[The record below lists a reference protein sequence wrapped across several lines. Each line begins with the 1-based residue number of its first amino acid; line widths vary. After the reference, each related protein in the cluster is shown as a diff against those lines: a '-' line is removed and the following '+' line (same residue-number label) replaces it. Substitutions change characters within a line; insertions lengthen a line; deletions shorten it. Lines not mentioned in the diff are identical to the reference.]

1 VSLYLLLV
9 LIVVMVGFSKVQTNR
24 RRKHAATLEVAI
36 QPGVRVVTT
45 AGIYGIVV
53 EIESDTIVVEISE
66 GVDVRFAKA
75 AVVRVV
81 PALDDEIDDAF
92 DGGVGDD
99 ADDAADTADGVDDAE
114 SDAHRDADSEHDQDV
129 GGRASDDRS
138 DKNRIAVKGRKNGK
152 GDNVVAGELSDA
164 DLHAELDAVSAPG
177 GAGRKAGG
185 NESGNGPV
193 TGA

>member
-24 RRKHAATLEVAI
+24 RRKHMATLEEAI

-81 PALDDEIDDAF
+81 SALDDEIDDAF
-92 DGGVGDD
+92 DGDTDADD
-99 ADDAADTADGVDDAE
+99 ADDAADGVDDA
-114 SDAHRDADSEHDQDV
+114 ARDN
-129 GGRASDDRS
+129 
-138 DKNRIAVKGRKNGK
+138 K
-152 GDNVVAGELSDA
+152 VVAAELSDA
-164 DLHAELDAVSAPG
+164 DLHAELDAVSARG

>member
-24 RRKHAATLEVAI
+24 RRKHMATLEEAI

-92 DGGVGDD
+92 DGDID
-99 ADDAADTADGVDDAE
+99 ADDTADGVDDAV
-114 SDAHRDADSEHDQDV
+114 SDAHHDGDSEHDLDV
-129 GGRASDDRS
+129 GGRTADDRS
-138 DKNRIAVKGRKNGK
+138 DKNRTGGTDRKNGL

>member
-1 VSLYLLLV
+1 MSLYLLLV

-24 RRKHAATLEVAI
+24 RRKHMATLEEAI

-81 PALDDEIDDAF
+81 SALDDEIDDAF
-92 DGGVGDD
+92 DGDTDADDADD
-99 ADDAADTADGVDDAE
+99 ADDAADGVDDA
-114 SDAHRDADSEHDQDV
+114 ARDN
-129 GGRASDDRS
+129 
-138 DKNRIAVKGRKNGK
+138 K
-152 GDNVVAGELSDA
+152 VVAAELSDA
-164 DLHAELDAVSAPG
+164 DLHAELDAVSARG